1 MFYMLGKYS
10 CCCLLK
16 GETIQV
22 AYLNR
27 KCSII
32 VYYMCIIFNYIRS
45 SKQLKRQIG
54 FKRILKVFSLILPA
68 VSHFKTFIQNKSLR
82 VYKLSYKTFLIKII
96 LFCIL
101 RKLTLVNMPRDNFYL
116 EKMFSNSKSKHFL
129 FRNTERIS
137 K

>member
-27 KCSII
+27 KCSIV
-32 VYYMCIIFNYIRS
+32 VYYMCIIFNQIRS
-45 SKQLKRQIG
+45 SKQLKCQIG

-82 VYKLSYKTFLIKII
+82 VYILSYKTFLIKII
-96 LFCIL
+96 LFC
-101 RKLTLVNMPRDNFYL
+101 LTLVNMPRDNFYL